1 MQPWMALHT
10 VYCIRRAGRPATH
23 ADLTAGRP
31 RDAHRPM
38 AWPAVGRG
46 AAATAVQRSHGLS
59 QRRARHARAYR
70 RGGGEANQRERAPP
84 ASRRQPKRPN
94 GALVRLRAYCAA
106 DAPARARATGGVS
119 LCENSR
125 PEASAH
131 SPSST
136 PRHPQSKLRAASS
149 LGQPRPIGRCVLA
162 GRPYRPCFLH
172 RNLSARANHWAVRTC
187 SWGRRRGRSCSPSLT
202 SARAGWDRSRAT
214 DGASTAATRCTAT
227 ATRTSRSSV
236 CYSPPRWHRHGHGRL
251 LEII

>member
-1 MQPWMALHT
+1 MPIDPWRGRLWAAAPLPPLCSALT
-10 VYCIRRAGRPATH
+10 AYRSDAPGMRELIVEAAGRLINGSERHLHPDVNPSDQTALWF
-23 ADLTAGRP
+23 AYVLTAP
-31 RDAHRPM
+31 R
-38 AWPAVGRG
+38 
-46 AAATAVQRSHGLS
+46 T
-59 QRRARHARAYR
+59 
-70 RGGGEANQRERAPP
+70 
-84 ASRRQPKRPN
+84 
-94 GALVRLRAYCAA
+94 RLRVLALPEESRY
-106 DAPARARATGGVS
+106 VQ
-119 LCENSR
+119 NSR

-131 SPSST
+131 WSSST

-214 DGASTAATRCTAT
+214 GGASTAVTRCMAT

-236 CYSPPRWHRHGHGRL
+236 CYSPPRWRRHGHGRL
-251 LEII
+251 CLDNTFREITLHFYAITKIEPGPPGRSAG